1 MKKNKHCV
9 GLWQFGDWHPPTTA
23 VTAAYRSLLEAARGA
38 VTCSCG
44 AGAEQGCVWLTWVA
58 LRCSVLLSTSVVQQ
72 PHADNMQRSYL
83 KLALQCI
90 NLSSEEELDLLSSSS
105 FYPAPVLKCFTAQ
118 IK

>member
-1 MKKNKHCV
+1 MCMVNL
-9 GLWQFGDWHPPTTA
+9 GGSQMLGP
-23 VTAAYRSLLEAARGA
+23 
-38 VTCSCG
+38 
-44 AGAEQGCVWLTWVA
+44 AEHISG
-58 LRCSVLLSTSVVQQ
+58 
-72 PHADNMQRSYL
+72 NMQRSYL